1 MIKILGIFFLTIFLT
16 LSQAYSDD
24 VSAEM
29 KIKLQDLMNSFIEE
43 ISVDGKMIYI
53 DTKSDKLNGLYFS
66 SAHPMYVPH
75 EGNFFLC
82 TAGVDDEGNEHLVDF
97 YAKETNGDFNKLWE
111 WCCLFW
117 LVWNINWFNRFNC
130 WKMG

>member
-1 MIKILGIFFLTIFLT
+1 MFKYITIFVSLFFL
-16 LSQAYSDD
+16 AAPNVNGNE

-29 KIKLQDLMNSFIEE
+29 KIKLQNLMNNFIED

-97 YAKETNGDFNKLWE
+97 YAKEVNGDYKMVDFS
-111 WCCLFW
+111 
-117 LVWNINWFNRFNC
+117 VDNRDTT
-130 WKMG
+130 KAILGM

>member
-1 MIKILGIFFLTIFLT
+1 MIKILGIIFFTIFLT

-82 TAGVDDEGNEHLVDF
+82 TEGVDDEGNTHLVDF
-97 YAKETNGDFNKLWE
+97 YAKENNGEYKIVDVSVDSRDTTKKILG
-111 WCCLFW
+111 
-117 LVWNINWFNRFNC
+117 
-130 WKMG
+130 M

>member
-1 MIKILGIFFLTIFLT
+1 MFKYITIFVSLFFL
-16 LSQAYSDD
+16 AAPNVNGNE

-29 KIKLQDLMNSFIEE
+29 KIKLQNLMNNFIED

-97 YAKETNGDFNKLWE
+97 YAKEVNGDYKI
-111 WCCLFW
+111 
-117 LVWNINWFNRFNC
+117 VDVSVDNRDTT
-130 WKMG
+130 KAILGM

>member
-1 MIKILGIFFLTIFLT
+1 MIKILGVFFLTIFLT

-82 TAGVDDEGNEHLVDF
+82 TEGVDDEGNTHLVDF
-97 YAKETNGDFNKLWE
+97 YAKENNGEYKIVDVSVDSRDTTKKILG
-111 WCCLFW
+111 
-117 LVWNINWFNRFNC
+117 
-130 WKMG
+130 M

>member
-1 MIKILGIFFLTIFLT
+1 MFKYITIFVSLFFL
-16 LSQAYSDD
+16 AAPNVNCNE

-29 KIKLQDLMNSFIEE
+29 KIKLQNLMNNFIED

-97 YAKETNGDFNKLWE
+97 YAKEVNGDYKI
-111 WCCLFW
+111 
-117 LVWNINWFNRFNC
+117 VDVSVDNRDTT
-130 WKMG
+130 KAILGM

>member
-1 MIKILGIFFLTIFLT
+1 MFKILGIFFVTIFLT

-82 TAGVDDEGNEHLVDF
+82 TEGVDDEGNTHLVDF
-97 YAKETNGDFNKLWE
+97 YAKENNGEYKIVDVSVDSRDTTKKILG
-111 WCCLFW
+111 
-117 LVWNINWFNRFNC
+117 
-130 WKMG
+130 M

>member
-1 MIKILGIFFLTIFLT
+1 MFKYITIFVALFFLAAPSVSGNEI
-16 LSQAYSDD
+16 
-24 VSAEM
+24 SAEM
-29 KIKLQDLMNSFIEE
+29 KIKLQNLMNNFIED

-97 YAKETNGDFNKLWE
+97 YAKEVNGDYKI
-111 WCCLFW
+111 
-117 LVWNINWFNRFNC
+117 VDVSVDNRDTT
-130 WKMG
+130 KAILGM

>member
-1 MIKILGIFFLTIFLT
+1 MIKIIGIFFLTMFLT
-16 LSQAYSDD
+16 FSQAYGDE

-82 TAGVDDEGNEHLVDF
+82 TEGVDDEGNTHLVDF
-97 YAKETNGDFNKLWE
+97 YAKENNGEYKIVDVSVDSRDTTKKILG
-111 WCCLFW
+111 
-117 LVWNINWFNRFNC
+117 
-130 WKMG
+130 M

>member
-1 MIKILGIFFLTIFLT
+1 MIKYFGIILTVIFLNFG
-16 LSQAYSDD
+16 QAYADE

-29 KIKLQDLMNSFIEE
+29 KIKLQDLMNKYIEE

-82 TAGVDDEGNEHLVDF
+82 TEGVDDEGNTHLVDF
-97 YAKETNGDFNKLWE
+97 YAKENNGEYKIVDVSVDSRETTKKILG
-111 WCCLFW
+111 
-117 LVWNINWFNRFNC
+117 
-130 WKMG
+130 M

>member
-82 TAGVDDEGNEHLVDF
+82 TEGVDDEGNTHLVDF
-97 YAKETNGDFNKLWE
+97 YAKENNGEFKIVDVSVDSRDTTKKILG
-111 WCCLFW
+111 
-117 LVWNINWFNRFNC
+117 
-130 WKMG
+130 M

>member
-1 MIKILGIFFLTIFLT
+1 MIKILRIFFLTMFITF
-16 LSQAYSDD
+16 SQAYGDE

-82 TAGVDDEGNEHLVDF
+82 TEGVDDEGNTHLVDF
-97 YAKETNGDFNKLWE
+97 YAKENNGEYKIVDVSVDSRDTTKKILG
-111 WCCLFW
+111 
-117 LVWNINWFNRFNC
+117 
-130 WKMG
+130 M

>member
-1 MIKILGIFFLTIFLT
+1 MFKYITIFVSLFFL
-16 LSQAYSDD
+16 AAPNVNGNE

-29 KIKLQDLMNSFIEE
+29 KIKLQNLMNNFIED

-97 YAKETNGDFNKLWE
+97 YAKEVDGDYKI
-111 WCCLFW
+111 
-117 LVWNINWFNRFNC
+117 VDVSVDNRDTT
-130 WKMG
+130 KAILGM

>member
-1 MIKILGIFFLTIFLT
+1 MIKHIGILLAIIFLNF
-16 LSQAYSDD
+16 SQAYSEE

-29 KIKLQDLMNSFIEE
+29 KIKLQDLMNKFIED

-97 YAKETNGDFNKLWE
+97 YAKETNGEFKIVD
-111 WCCLFW
+111 
-117 LVWNINWFNRFNC
+117 VSVDNRETT
-130 WKMG
+130 KKILGM

>member
-1 MIKILGIFFLTIFLT
+1 MIKILGIFFLTMFLT
-16 LSQAYSDD
+16 VSHAYSDD

-29 KIKLQDLMNSFIEE
+29 KIKLQDLMNNFIEE

-82 TAGVDDEGNEHLVDF
+82 TEGVDDEGNTHLVDF
-97 YAKETNGDFNKLWE
+97 YAKENEGEYKIVDVSVDSRDTTKKILG
-111 WCCLFW
+111 
-117 LVWNINWFNRFNC
+117 
-130 WKMG
+130 M